1 MEKLLFTSESVTE
14 GHPDKICDQ
23 ISDAI
28 LDAMLEQD
36 PMSRVACETCTTT
49 GLVMVMGEITS
60 NAKVDIQNIVRDTV
74 REIGYTRG
82 KYGFDAD
89 TCAVMV
95 ALDKQSTDIAMGVDK
110 ALEAKEHT
118 MSEEE
123 IAAIGAGDQGMMFG
137 FATNETEEYMP
148 YPIALAHKLARQL
161 TKIRKDGTLPYLR
174 PDGKTQVT
182 VEYDENGKAV
192 RLDAVVLSTQHD
204 PEVTQ
209 EQIHEDIK
217 KYVFD
222 VILPA
227 EMVDEHTKFFI
238 NPTGRFVIGG
248 PHGDSGLTGR
258 KIIVDTYGGYARH
271 GGGAF
276 SGKDCTKVDRSAA
289 YAARYVAK
297 NLVAAGIADKCE
309 IQLSYAIGV
318 ANPTSIMV
326 DTFGTGK
333 LSNSRIVEIIR
344 DNFDLRPA
352 GIIRMLDLRRP
363 IYKQTA
369 AYGHFGRNDLDL
381 PWEKLDKVDTLNK
394 YNTDIIIYIQFWCS
408 SC

>member
-1 MEKLLFTSESVTE
+1 MERRLFTSESVTE
-14 GHPDKICDQ
+14 GHPDKMCDA

-28 LDAMLEQD
+28 LDALMEQD
-36 PMSRVACETCTTT
+36 PMSRVACETATTT
-49 GLVMVMGEITS
+49 GLVLVMGEITTK
-60 NAKVDIQNIVRDTV
+60 AYVDIQKIVRETV
-74 REIGYTRG
+74 REIGYDRA
-82 KYGFDAD
+82 KYGFDCD
-89 TCAVMV
+89 TCGVITAI
-95 ALDKQSTDIAMGVDK
+95 DEQSSDIAMGVDK
-110 ALEAKEHT
+110 TLEAKENR

-123 IAAIGAGDQGMMFG
+123 LDAIGAGDQGMMFG
-137 FATNETEEYMP
+137 YASNETEEYMP
-148 YPIALAHKLARQL
+148 YPISMAHKLARRL
-161 TKIRKDGTLPYLR
+161 TEVRKNGTLKYLR

-182 VEYDENGKAV
+182 VEYDENGKPV

-204 PEVTQ
+204 ENVTQ
-209 EQIHEDIK
+209 EQIHADIK

-222 VILPA
+222 EIIPA
-227 EMVDEHTKFFI
+227 DMVDENTKFFI

-258 KIIVDTYGGYARH
+258 KIIVDSYGGTARH

-297 NLVAAGIADKCE
+297 NIVAAGLADKCE

-318 ANPTSIMV
+318 AHPTSIMV
-326 DTFGTGK
+326 ETFGTGK
-333 LSNSRIVEIIR
+333 LSEEKLVEIIR
-344 DNFDLRPA
+344 ENFDLRPA

-381 PWEKLDKVDTLNK
+381 PWEKLDKVDTLKK
-394 YNTDIIIYIQFWCS
+394 YL
-408 SC
+408 

>member
-14 GHPDKICDQ
+14 GHPDKMCDA

-28 LDAMLEQD
+28 LDALMEKD

-49 GLVMVMGEITS
+49 GLVMVMGEITT
-60 NAKVDIQNIVRDTV
+60 NAYVDIQKIVRETV
-74 REIGYTRG
+74 REIGYDRA
-82 KYGFDAD
+82 KYGFDCD
-89 TCAVMV
+89 TCGVIV
-95 ALDKQSTDIAMGVDK
+95 ALDEQSKDIALGVDT
-110 ALEAKEHT
+110 ALEKKENT
-118 MSEEE
+118 MDDD
-123 IAAIGAGDQGMMFG
+123 ALDAIGAGDQGMMFG

-148 YPIALAHKLARQL
+148 YPIALAHKLSRQL
-161 TKIRKDGTLPYLR
+161 TKVRKDGTLRYLR

-182 VEYDENGKAV
+182 VEYDENGKPK

-204 PEVTQ
+204 EEVTQ
-209 EQIHEDIK
+209 EQIHADIK

-222 VILPA
+222 EILPA
-227 EMVDEHTKFFI
+227 EMVDAETKFFI

-297 NLVAAGIADKCE
+297 NIVAAGLADKCE

-318 ANPTSIMV
+318 AHPTSIMA

-333 LSNSRIVEIIR
+333 LSNEKLVEIIR
-344 DNFDLRPA
+344 ANFDLRPA
-352 GIIRMLDLRRP
+352 GIIKMLDLRRP

-369 AYGHFGRNDLDL
+369 AYGHFGRTDLDL
-381 PWEKLDKVDTLNK
+381 PWEKLDKVDVLK
-394 YNTDIIIYIQFWCS
+394 AYL
-408 SC
+408 

>member
-161 TKIRKDGTLPYLR
+161 TKVRKDGTLPYLR

-381 PWEKLDKVDTLNK
+381 PWEKLDKVDTLRA
-394 YNTDIIIYIQFWCS
+394 YL
-408 SC
+408 